1 MTDLCLISFL
11 FVGAGI
17 MPFLARRIRVPSAT
31 LEIVLGFIVF
41 NFIFAGLPQWFG
53 FLKELGLI
61 YLMFIAGMELEFTHL
76 REKRKLCVYLLIA
89 GGAFIL
95 NPIIASISGLPFF
108 AGVAGAVMSAGIVI
122 PILKEMD
129 LLSSEFGR
137 DAVVITITGEIL
149 SIAVLT
155 MLDIYH
161 QSGLTAGAILAVLKL
176 SGMLVVSFLFLKLL
190 YYFSW
195 LYSEKVESVM
205 ESEDPVEE
213 GLRAIVAI
221 AFSGAMVAYLSGIEP
236 ILGSFITGGIF
247 SYVYKSKGVFHEK
260 INGLGFGFFI
270 PLFFIG
276 VGSELRPSMFL
287 SPHILKNAVLFF
299 TLPLIGHLPV
309 LLLTLRKKGSLK
321 SNLLVLLLSSAPL
334 TMMVVAGDLGV
345 RIGFLD
351 ETVKASVVIGA
362 IVGSLLYPFL
372 FRLIYQK
379 YHTELLNGSVERVY

>member
-1 MTDLCLISFL
+1 
-11 FVGAGI
+11 
-17 MPFLARRIRVPSAT
+17 MPFFARRMRVPSAT
-31 LEIVLGFIVF
+31 LEIVLGFIAF
-41 NFIFAGLPQWFG
+41 NFIFAGVPQWFG

-61 YLMFIAGMELEFTHL
+61 YLMFIAGMELEFEHF
-76 REKRKLCVYLLIA
+76 REKSNLCVYLLIV
-89 GGAFIL
+89 GGAFVV
-95 NPIIASISGLPFF
+95 NPIIASISGLPFY

-122 PILKEMD
+122 PILKEIE

-137 DAVVITITGEIL
+137 ETVVITITGEIL
-149 SIAVLT
+149 SILVLT
-155 MLDIYH
+155 LLDIYH
-161 QSGLTAGAILAVLKL
+161 QSGFSTGAILAVLRL
-176 SGMLVVSFLFLKLL
+176 AGILVVSFLFLKIL

-247 SYVYKSKGVFHEK
+247 GYVYKSKGVFHEK

-276 VGSELRPSMFL
+276 VGAELRPSMFF
-287 SPHILKNAVLFF
+287 SIDILKDAILFF
-299 TLPLIGHLPV
+299 TLPLVGHLPV
-309 LLLTLRKKGSLK
+309 LLLMMRRNGSVK
-321 SNLLVLLLSSAPL
+321 NSLLILLLSSAPL

-345 RIGFLD
+345 RIGFID

-362 IVGSLLYPFL
+362 IMGSVFYPFL

-379 YHTELLNGSVERVY
+379 YSTQSPDGSVEKGY